1 MHYANVFVLGL
12 NYLGTKIKW
21 KKKRKNLFSVLNSKE
36 NEVDYIFEIFE

>member
-21 KKKRKNLFSVLNSKE
+21 KKEKNLFSVLNSKE
-36 NEVDYIFEIFE
+36 NEVDYIFEILE